1 MFTSINAVLKQLNAE
16 GWNDITLEYIN
27 KGVMTDTYKMHTKTK
42 KYAVRCYPNPRRW
55 LAEVEYSYL
64 IDFAKNGIKAPL
76 PVCTN
81 KTESKITYLIYEWVE
96 GETLNDKFTTLNEN
110 ELNDICIEVICNYQK
125 INKIKVN
132 KYGGVNKGSIYG
144 YNSWSH
150 FIKAEIE
157 KSRKYFKQTKNI
169 KFIKI
174 CNGLFDYVDKIKEP
188 SPCLVWSDFSFD
200 NIIISKD
207 NHLAAFIDFEGMM
220 SGDPLLGIG
229 YILSHSNP
237 THPFTRLILEQYNI
251 DRDDEVKKTLDF
263 YAVFRYIRLSPY
275 VTSNTPNNTIREPL
289 DVFLPYVNTID
300 NQFIK
305 ECNWVKR
312 IMQITKFMWKK
323 IIILSLTI
331 IACFIALHYTSINY
345 SDVLS
350 KSNVEI
356 PIQNLTKNLRIKE
369 EPPVWF
375 AISDTSIST
384 YKAIDNSEKE
394 LLYNCMEP
402 IDSIKNDSHKQEYIK
417 KVNELIY
424 KSNNN
429 YSNTKQLFVL
439 TLCIVFLGCCA
450 RTFYDYIG
458 WECYKGGQNMDT
470 WWPWYV
476 FRPIIGVP
484 ITAFLIVAFRTSMFS
499 SLFSSK
505 DLNTYLIVSFLAGFA
520 MMEFV
525 TMLRRSSKALFGS
538 SN

>member
-305 ECNWVKR
+305 ECNLVKR

-484 ITAFLIVAFRTSMFS
+484 ITAFLIVAFLTSMFS

>member
-237 THPFTRLILEQYNI
+237 THPFTRLIL
-251 DRDDEVKKTLDF
+251 
-263 YAVFRYIRLSPY
+263 
-275 VTSNTPNNTIREPL
+275 
-289 DVFLPYVNTID
+289 PYVNTID

-305 ECNWVKR
+305 ECNLVKR

>member
-42 KYAVRCYPNPRRW
+42 KYVVRCYPNPRRW

-200 NIIISKD
+200 NIIKQIS
-207 NHLAAFIDFEGMM
+207 FTMDF
-220 SGDPLLGIG
+220 
-229 YILSHSNP
+229 
-237 THPFTRLILEQYNI
+237 
-251 DRDDEVKKTLDF
+251 
-263 YAVFRYIRLSPY
+263 
-275 VTSNTPNNTIREPL
+275 
-289 DVFLPYVNTID
+289 
-300 NQFIK
+300 
-305 ECNWVKR
+305 
-312 IMQITKFMWKK
+312 
-323 IIILSLTI
+323 
-331 IACFIALHYTSINY
+331 
-345 SDVLS
+345 
-350 KSNVEI
+350 
-356 PIQNLTKNLRIKE
+356 
-369 EPPVWF
+369 
-375 AISDTSIST
+375 DTSIKGYASPLIWGVYGDKNKGVCIELDYEKLNLPSSYFCDIVEYT
-384 YKAIDNSEKE
+384 NNTNHRIKISNDVVSVTSLKSFIREHQKE
-394 LLYNCMEP
+394 LFFLKDKCWEYENEYR
-402 IDSIKNDSHKQEYIK
+402 IISDSDEYLDI
-417 KVNELIY
+417 
-424 KSNNN
+424 SN
-429 YSNTKQLFVL
+429 
-439 TLCIVFLGCCA
+439 A
-450 RTFYDYIG
+450 
-458 WECYKGGQNMDT
+458 
-470 WWPWYV
+470 
-476 FRPIIGVP
+476 
-484 ITAFLIVAFRTSMFS
+484 ITAVYVADLDGLAFEIVDAMLKNTDVTFGYVHLDKDSGV
-499 SLFSSK
+499 LFSSDARLYK
-505 DLNTYLIVSFLAGFA
+505 DSINSPLSDPRNCLLSI
-520 MMEFV
+520 
-525 TMLRRSSKALFGS
+525 SKQAKEHYESLKKHPDADLTKVEYKI
-538 SN
+538 

>member
-1 MFTSINAVLKQLNAE
+1 
-16 GWNDITLEYIN
+16 
-27 KGVMTDTYKMHTKTK
+27 MTDTYKMHTKTK

-305 ECNWVKR
+305 ECNLVKR

>member
-1 MFTSINAVLKQLNAE
+1 MFTSINTVFKQLNAE

-27 KGVMTDTYKMHTKTK
+27 KGVMTDIYKMHTKTK
-42 KYAVRCYPNPRRW
+42 KYVVRCYPNPRRW

-64 IDFAKNGIKAPL
+64 IDFAKKGIKAPL
-76 PVCTN
+76 PVCIN
-81 KTESKITYLIYEWVE
+81 RTEGKIAYLIYEWVE

-110 ELNDICIEVICNYQK
+110 ELKNICIEVISNYQE
-125 INKIKVN
+125 INKIKVD
-132 KYGGVNKGSIYG
+132 KYGGVNRGRINE

-150 FIKAEIE
+150 FLKAEIE
-157 KSRKYFKQTKNI
+157 KSRKYFKQTKKI
-169 KFIKI
+169 KYIKI

-229 YILSHSNP
+229 YILSHSSP

-251 DRDDEVKKTLDF
+251 DRDVEVKKTLDF

-275 VTSNTPNNTIREPL
+275 TNFNTPNNTIREPL
-289 DVFLPYVNTID
+289 DVFLSYVNTID

-305 ECNWVKR
+305 ECNLFKR
-312 IMQITKFMWKK
+312 VMQITKFMWKK

-331 IACFIALHYTSINY
+331 IVCFIALHYTSIYY

-356 PIQNLTKNLRIKE
+356 PIQNLTKNLRIKD

-476 FRPIIGVP
+476 CRPIIGVP

>member
-27 KGVMTDTYKMHTKTK
+27 EGVMTDTYKMHTKTK

-64 IDFAKNGIKAPL
+64 IDFAKNDIKAPL

-157 KSRKYFKQTKNI
+157 KSRKYFKQTRNK

-237 THPFTRLILEQYNI
+237 THPFTRLILEKYNI
-251 DRDDEVKKTLDF
+251 DRDVEVKKTLDF

-305 ECNWVKR
+305 ECNLVKR

-331 IACFIALHYTSINY
+331 IVCFIALYYTSIKY

-369 EPPVWF
+369 ELPVWF

-384 YKAIDNSEKE
+384 YKAIDNSEIE

-439 TLCIVFLGCCA
+439 TLCIVFLGCCV

-484 ITAFLIVAFRTSMFS
+484 ITAFLVVAFRTSMFS

>member
-207 NHLAAFIDFEGMM
+207 NHL
-220 SGDPLLGIG
+220 
-229 YILSHSNP
+229 
-237 THPFTRLILEQYNI
+237 
-251 DRDDEVKKTLDF
+251 
-263 YAVFRYIRLSPY
+263 
-275 VTSNTPNNTIREPL
+275 
-289 DVFLPYVNTID
+289 
-300 NQFIK
+300 
-305 ECNWVKR
+305 
-312 IMQITKFMWKK
+312 
-323 IIILSLTI
+323 
-331 IACFIALHYTSINY
+331 
-345 SDVLS
+345 
-350 KSNVEI
+350 
-356 PIQNLTKNLRIKE
+356 
-369 EPPVWF
+369 PV
-375 AISDTSIST
+375 
-384 YKAIDNSEKE
+384 
-394 LLYNCMEP
+394 
-402 IDSIKNDSHKQEYIK
+402 
-417 KVNELIY
+417 
-424 KSNNN
+424 
-429 YSNTKQLFVL
+429 
-439 TLCIVFLGCCA
+439 G
-450 RTFYDYIG
+450 
-458 WECYKGGQNMDT
+458 
-470 WWPWYV
+470 
-476 FRPIIGVP
+476 
-484 ITAFLIVAFRTSMFS
+484 
-499 SLFSSK
+499 
-505 DLNTYLIVSFLAGFA
+505 
-520 MMEFV
+520 
-525 TMLRRSSKALFGS
+525 
-538 SN
+538 